1 MRIVQIG
8 FVHIRHATSIL
19 KIGDREI
26 LIDPML
32 SAKESLP
39 PVILTGN
46 KLKNPLTDL
55 PVNPD
60 TLVKTID
67 YLLLSHLHFDHFDQK
82 AIEIISKDLP
92 VLCSKTDVQ
101 RLNDLGFLLTRPI
114 ENQFEIG
121 GIKITGYPATHG
133 RGLLKFMMG
142 SSSSYLI
149 DYNGFKIFLT
159 GDCLLTDSLKHNLIK
174 TEPDVVIANGGAA
187 KFIFGKPITM
197 SINEI
202 QEISGLLPKSK
213 IFVIHLDSLNHCSET
228 RDYCRERVKNYPNIY
243 IPTDGEEIALS

>member
-67 YLLLSHLHFDHFDQK
+67 YLLLSHLH
-82 AIEIISKDLP
+82 
-92 VLCSKTDVQ
+92 
-101 RLNDLGFLLTRPI
+101 LTI
-114 ENQFEIG
+114 
-121 GIKITGYPATHG
+121 
-133 RGLLKFMMG
+133 
-142 SSSSYLI
+142 
-149 DYNGFKIFLT
+149 
-159 GDCLLTDSLKHNLIK
+159 LIK
-174 TEPDVVIANGGAA
+174 RQL
-187 KFIFGKPITM
+187 K
-197 SINEI
+197 
-202 QEISGLLPKSK
+202 
-213 IFVIHLDSLNHCSET
+213 
-228 RDYCRERVKNYPNIY
+228 
-243 IPTDGEEIALS
+243 